1 MIIDLHIHTNVH
13 SYDSNLHP
21 VELIQEARRIGLDG
35 VCITEH
41 NKSWSADAIR
51 RLAEEFQFTLLRGI
65 EVTTEVGHI
74 LVFGLDEY
82 LSGIHKVETLRRV
95 VDQAGGVMIIPHP
108 FRRSPYGNNGAPQI
122 STIEEGCQLPVLQL
136 VDAMEVINGATTE
149 KDNLFAQEVSKQ
161 LKIKGTGGSDAHS
174 LLGIGSGVT
183 IFERTITTEEELI
196 QEIKDGRFHAGN
208 LQTITQLKG
217 M

>member
-1 MIIDLHIHTNVH
+1 MIIDLHVHTNVH

-21 VELIQEARRIGLDG
+21 VELIQEAKRIGLDG

-51 RLAEEFQFTLLRGI
+51 ALAEEFRFTVLRGI

-82 LSGIHKVETLRRV
+82 VSGIHRVETLRRI

-122 STIEEGCQLPVLQL
+122 STIEEGCRLPVLQL

-149 KDNLFAQEVSKQ
+149 KDNLFAQEVSSR

-183 IFERTITTEEELI
+183 IFERVISTEEDLI
-196 QEIKDGRFHAGN
+196 QEIKNGRFQAGN
-208 LQTITQLKG
+208 LQTIAQLKG